1 MRKRLLIGAW
11 LGVAAVLLFALPVAA
26 QTVIY
31 NPSTVTWDH
40 ADFATAQKYTLG
52 FFMLP
57 VLPDGSCNAA
67 GTPGA
72 SPATTRDVVKPA
84 TTTGIG
90 MSASL
95 PSYPVGC
102 YVLKM
107 LAVDVS
113 GLASDYSAVS
123 DPFGRRPA
131 ATSKPALK

>member
-1 MRKRLLIGAW
+1 MKIVLALFV
-11 LGVAAVLLFALPVAA
+11 VALALFAPMSATA

-40 ADFATAQKYTLG
+40 ADYATASKYVIG

-57 VLPDGSCNAA
+57 VLLDGSCNPA

-72 SPATTRDVVKPA
+72 SPVTTRDVAKPA

-107 LAVDVS
+107 QAVDVS
-113 GLASDYSAVS
+113 GLVSDWSPTT

>member
-1 MRKRLLIGAW
+1 MTRLWMLA
-11 LGVAAVLLFALPVAA
+11 LALALLAPMSAQA

-40 ADFATAQKYTLG
+40 ADFATAQKYTIG
-52 FFMLP
+52 FFLLP

-67 GTPGA
+67 GTPGS
-72 SPATTRDVVKPA
+72 SPVTTRDVAKPA

-113 GLASDYSAVS
+113 GLASDWSPTT

-131 ATSKPALK
+131 AVSKPVIK